1 MRKLL
6 FTLCIAVC
14 SLSAGATT
22 PIEEIHIRDPF
33 ILADSA
39 SGNYY
44 MYCSSSV
51 KGESGER
58 LGGVA
63 VYRSNNLHDWD
74 GPIQVCAV
82 PTDNWITGQVWAPE
96 VHKHNGKYYLFATI
110 NTDIEW
116 KGRKDG
122 WSPYTYR
129 GTQIFRADSPEGPF
143 EALSRMPA
151 TPIDEM
157 ALDGTLWVEDG
168 VPYMVYCHEWVQTVD
183 GGMNVVRLSDDLSE
197 PVGEPVRLFNA
208 SAAKWSTGSSNGS
221 YVTDGCFLYRTKDGK
236 LLMIWSSFMNG
247 EYAIGVAESTTG
259 KIMGPWRQI
268 DEPLFN
274 RDGGHG
280 MLFKDFDGELHLVI
294 HVPNSPSG
302 MERARIFDIE
312 DTGSGLQMKQPK
324 H

>member
-1 MRKLL
+1 MKKLL
-6 FTLCIAVC
+6 FTLCMVAC
-14 SLSAGATT
+14 GLSAGATT
-22 PIEEIHIRDPF
+22 PIEEINIRDPF

-51 KGESGER
+51 KGEVGQS

-63 VYRSNNLHDWD
+63 VYRSSNLRDWD
-74 GPIQVCAV
+74 GSTQVCVV
-82 PTDNWITGQVWAPE
+82 PADNWITGQVWAPE

-116 KGRKDG
+116 KGRKEG

-129 GTQIFRADSPEGPF
+129 GTQIFRSDSPEGPF
-143 EALSRMPA
+143 EALGRMPA

-183 GGMNVVRLSDDLSE
+183 GGMNVVKLSDDLSE
-197 PVGEPVRLFNA
+197 AVGQPVRLFNA
-208 SAAKWSTGSSNGS
+208 SAAKWSTGASNGS

-259 KIMGPWRQI
+259 KVMGPWKQI

-312 DTGSGLQMKQPK
+312 DTGSGLRLKQPQL
-324 H
+324 

>member
-1 MRKLL
+1 MKKLL
-6 FTLCIAVC
+6 FTLCMVAC
-14 SLSAGATT
+14 GLSAGATT
-22 PIEEIHIRDPF
+22 PIEEINIRDPF

-51 KGESGER
+51 KGESGQS

-63 VYRSNNLHDWD
+63 VYRSSNLRDWD

-82 PTDNWITGQVWAPE
+82 PADNWITGRVWAPE

-116 KGRKDG
+116 KGRKEG

-129 GTQIFRADSPEGPF
+129 GTQIFRSDSPEGPF

-183 GGMNVVRLSDDLSE
+183 GGMNVVKLSDDLSE
-197 PVGEPVRLFNA
+197 AVGQPVRLFNA
-208 SAAKWSTGSSNGS
+208 SAAKWSTGASNGS

-259 KIMGPWRQI
+259 KVMGPWKQI

-312 DTGSGLQMKQPK
+312 DTGSGLRLKQPQL
-324 H
+324 